1 MSEGSQVH
9 GHQVLRSKTAWTLL
23 WFWVFLGLVLLIP
36 SPVRDHLRNTG
47 AGRSGPTGI
56 ADPKPGAPSLPGL
69 PPTRATPVAGPV
81 DPKEKK
87 AERVEAIQDPKR
99 SMVHFYRSLARTAAR
114 KKRGDRDR
122 AITRVLHYGDSLI
135 DLDHI
140 TGPLRRMLQR
150 RYGDGGHGF
159 VLAAKPWR
167 WYNHAGLSHVA
178 SSSWTHYNLMGKGGA
193 KRSAHLGLGCA
204 AVQSAAGRSWVLL
217 KTSDKL
223 RSTRLEVHYL
233 KMRGGGKILVN
244 VNGKPLATIKTAAD
258 SKASGRH
265 LLTVPD
271 EPHRIRLTTY
281 GRVRLFGI
289 VLEREGP
296 GITWENLTLVSAR
309 FHQLLSIDTIHWA
322 EQLKLRRPDLVV
334 FQFGANDTISYGG
347 DLERYGRQIKEVMTR
362 MRQALPRSSCM
373 VIGPLDRLQRDAK
386 GRLSTPKNVR
396 IVSDKQR
403 QMALAAGCAFWDG
416 QRAMGG
422 PGSMRRWLERRLA
435 LKDMVHLNVRGSK
448 IMAGLLERALL
459 DGYRR
464 HKPGK
469 KKSVLSRPD

>member
-1 MSEGSQVH
+1 MTEGSQVQ

-36 SPVRDHLRNTG
+36 SPVRDRLRSSSNTG
-47 AGRSGPTGI
+47 PIAATG
-56 ADPKPGAPSLPGL
+56 DPKPGAPGLPGL
-69 PPTRATPVAGPV
+69 PPRPATPAAGAV
-81 DPKEKK
+81 GPKEKT
-87 AERVEAIQDPKR
+87 EGSGRVEAIQDPKR
-99 SMVHFYRSLARTAAR
+99 SMAHFYRSLALTAGR
-114 KKRGDRDR
+114 KRK

-140 TGPLRRMLQR
+140 TGPLRRTLQR
-150 RYGDGGHGF
+150 RFGDGGHGF

-167 WYNHAGLSHVA
+167 WYNHAGLSHA
-178 SSSWTHYNLMGKGGA
+178 ESSSWTHYNLMGKGGA

-217 KTSDKL
+217 KTSEKL
-223 RSTRLEVHYL
+223 TSTRLEVHYL
-233 KMRGGGKILVN
+233 KMRGGGKILVT
-244 VNGKPLATIKTAAD
+244 VNGKQLATIETAAD
-258 SKASGRH
+258 RKVSGRQI
-265 LLTVPD
+265 LTVPD
-271 EPHRIRLTTY
+271 EPHRVRLTTY

-309 FHQLLSIDTIHWA
+309 FHQLLSLDTIHWA

-373 VIGPLDRLQRDAK
+373 VIGPLDRLQRDAR
-386 GRLSTPKNVR
+386 GRLSSPKNVR
-396 IVSDKQR
+396 IVSKKQR

-422 PGSMRRWLERRLA
+422 PGSMRSWLERGLA
-435 LKDMVHLNVRGSK
+435 LKDMVHLNVRGSRV
-448 IMAGLLERALL
+448 MAGLLERALL